1 MSPSGISRLPA
12 SWGPGSFRP
21 TLGRLRRRAEA
32 NPPPAPAAPPW
43 LRGAV
48 LVDAGRG
55 PDPRSMPVLQLDDR
69 QYPLHIGTTQ
79 VGAGAGV
86 DVSLP
91 GIPTEGVHAL
101 VEVAPEGRT
110 AIRRGEAGVAVRVN
124 GVLLGLE
131 PTPLLHGDKVEIAGH
146 ALVFVEDDKAGATRY
161 VSAAEISAITGGRV
175 RAGRA
180 TKASG
185 GRLIS
190 LLDGKEYVIPGRG
203 VLIGRDASC
212 QVVVPQTEVSRHHAE
227 IAAGADGY
235 VLRDLSTN
243 GVYVNGNR
251 VTGTQRLARSDV
263 IRVGSEEF
271 RFYADVPTPVPEGE
285 VVPAA
290 PMRAAGGAAAAAP
303 ATAPARTQPIAAA
316 VPSRASAPVTVK
328 ARLSHPVAAAPPEEV
343 RRRGLPLWV
352 WILAALLLAA
362 GAFFVMQG
370 R

>member
-1 MSPSGISRLPA
+1 
-12 SWGPGSFRP
+12 
-21 TLGRLRRRAEA
+21 
-32 NPPPAPAAPPW
+32 
-43 LRGAV
+43 
-48 LVDAGRG
+48 
-55 PDPRSMPVLQLDDR
+55 MPVLQLDDR
-69 QYPLHIGTTQ
+69 QYPLHIGTTR
-79 VGAGAGV
+79 VGAGTGV

-91 GIPTEGVHAL
+91 GSPIDGVHAIL
-101 VEVAPEGRT
+101 DVAPEGRT
-110 AIRRGEAGVAVRVN
+110 AIRRGDAGAAVRVN
-124 GVLLGLE
+124 GVVLGLE

-146 ALVFVEDDKAGATRY
+146 SLVFVEDDKAGATRY
-161 VSAAEISAITGGRV
+161 VSAAEISAITGSR

-227 IAAGADGY
+227 IAAGAEGY

-243 GVYVNGNR
+243 GVYVNGTR
-251 VTGTQRLARSDV
+251 VSGTQRLARSDV

-271 RFYADVPTPVPEGE
+271 RFYADVPTPVPEAE

-290 PMRAAGGAAAAAP
+290 SLGAARGPSAAGP
-303 ATAPARTQPIAAA
+303 ATAPVRTQPMAAA
-316 VPSRASAPVTVK
+316 VSARTSAPVTVK
-328 ARLSHPVAAAPPEEV
+328 ARLSHPVTAAPPEAV